1 MKTKTATTTKAKALA
16 KATRDRDCDDD
27 KDEDPDHAK
36 DEDESGDDDC
46 DRNDGRNGL
55 QGENGTR
62 RTVMTTTRAQG
73 SPDFISLLY
82 FTPVA
87 LEYTK

>member
-1 MKTKTATTTKAKALA
+1 MKMKTKTTTMTKAKALA
-16 KATRDRDCDDD
+16 KATRNCDCDDD
-27 KDEDPDHAK
+27 KDEDPDHAEDK
-36 DEDESGDDDC
+36 DEDESGDDG
-46 DRNDGRNGL
+46 RDGLR
-55 QGENGTR
+55 GENGTW
-62 RTVMTTTRAQG
+62 RTAMTTTRAQG